1 MRRLLFLLLLLPIA
15 FGYQIGDYTGH
26 KPVFIPPGK
35 EVNLLLP
42 FPQGKNCLPVA
53 VLFVK
58 GGKDYPVINVNGATV
73 KGSGTKRVVLEGN
86 RVFIAAY
93 STGPAEIEANSL
105 IYCTR
110 DPFVFVKYL
119 PPNPIRFGNYN
130 YLYIFLKNY
139 GYSEAN
145 VTLRVELH
153 QDLAPFSPLR
163 EAIRIPPRS
172 GATYTVFL
180 FASPF
185 LTKPSAH
192 PRVCISYRDSL
203 MEVVDCD
210 GPVPA
215 SFSLNP
221 RIECVENDCINASN
235 LVLEVNEGRILPGDR
250 LVEGDLNEINDINPE
265 IVKITLRKE
274 YKRFRAHRKEMG
286 WVLLAIGAVF
296 AGLAYVA
303 FK

>member
-1 MRRLLFLLLLLPIA
+1 MRRVIFFLFLLPLV
-15 FGYQIGDYTGH
+15 FGYQLGDYTGG

-35 EVNLLLP
+35 EVNLSLP
-42 FPQGKNCLPVA
+42 FPQGTNCLPVA
-53 VLFVK
+53 VLFVR
-58 GGKDYPVINVNGATV
+58 GGRDYPIISINGSTL
-73 KGSGTKRVVLEGN
+73 KGSGVRRVVLEGN
-86 RVFIAAY
+86 SVFISAY

-130 YLYIFLKNY
+130 YLSIFLRNY

-145 VTLRVELH
+145 VTLEVELH
-153 QDLAPFSPLR
+153 KDLAPFSPVR
-163 EAIRIPPRS
+163 EVIRIPPRS
-172 GATYTVFL
+172 GATYSIFL

-192 PRVCISYRDSL
+192 PRVCISYSDSI
-203 MEVVDCD
+203 MKVVDCD

-215 SFSLNP
+215 NFSFNP
-221 RIECVENDCINASN
+221 RIECVEGKCINASN
-235 LVLEVNEGRILPGDR
+235 LELELSSKFILPGDS
-250 LVEGDLNEINDINPE
+250 LVEGDIAELNELNPE
-265 IVKITLRKE
+265 IVKISLRKE
-274 YKRFRAHRKEMG
+274 YDRFRGERKGMG
-286 WVLLAIGAVF
+286 WVLFLIGAVF
-296 AGLAYVA
+296 AGVGYVA